1 MQAYSLSVFLRKPS
15 WNLNISKFRVGF
27 FLGSKTIYK
36 VAPKIN
42 SQKNKQFHG
51 GAGGKRQNEESIL
64 VNPSDNECRSAE
76 FLPHS
81 ILQWQT
87 GNDLNIQNKKTIKSV
102 MTHLCGG
109 ILFSHESHVL
119 KKYGKM
125 FKIDHQVEKTDYE
138 IGYIL

>member
-1 MQAYSLSVFLRKPS
+1 MADLRSEPGLSGLAIGTCIAMSSYHKIHALNRKRGDR
-15 WNLNISKFRVGF
+15 WHGKFPE
-27 FLGSKTIYK
+27 T
-36 VAPKIN
+36 A
-42 SQKNKQFHG
+42 